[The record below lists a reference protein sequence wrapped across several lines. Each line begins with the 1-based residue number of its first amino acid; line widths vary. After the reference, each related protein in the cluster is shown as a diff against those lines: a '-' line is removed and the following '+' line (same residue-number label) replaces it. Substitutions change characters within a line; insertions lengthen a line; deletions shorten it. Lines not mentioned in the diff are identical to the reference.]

1 MLNILADFWSSYRVP
16 VIAALPVIAL
26 FALQYFL
33 CARTER
39 RLPQAV
45 PFLLPLVCVVLAVYC
60 WLARPGSGGFIDLSG
75 VVALLLAI
83 YAAVCAAAILLA
95 RLAFWLRHR
104 AR

>member
-26 FALQYFL
+26 FALQYVL

-39 RLPQAV
+39 RLLRAV

-60 WLARPGSGGFIDLSG
+60 WLDRSGGRGFIDLSG

>member
-26 FALQYFL
+26 FALQFFL

-39 RLPQAV
+39 RLPRAV
-45 PFLLPLVCVVLAVYC
+45 PFLLPLVCVALALYF
-60 WLARPGSGGFIDLSG
+60 WIAHPGSGGFIDLSG
-75 VVALLLAI
+75 VAALLLAV

-95 RLAFWLRHR
+95 RLAFRLRHR

>member
-1 MLNILADFWSSYRVP
+1 MLNALADFWSSYRVP
-16 VIAALPVIAL
+16 VIAALPVIVL

-39 RLPQAV
+39 RLPRAI

-60 WLARPGSGGFIDLSG
+60 WLDRSGSGGFIDLSDT
-75 VVALLLAI
+75 VALLLAV
-83 YAAVCAAAILLA
+83 YAAVCAASVLLA